1 MSRVW
6 FNGGL
11 TEGPLALDR
20 SDRGLLLGDGL
31 FETILVLNQKPLWGN
46 MHFARLESAAQELG
60 IPFDRDG
67 LDDAVAEVLD
77 EATRSHQVLRV
88 TLTRG
93 SGVRGLGADGARPSL
108 LITLDPFDPAL
119 MFQPVSLVT
128 ASVRRNPQSVSA
140 RLKTL
145 SYVDNIAAAREAAAQ
160 GAEDALL
167 LNTKGH
173 AACSTIA
180 NLFLLKGG
188 TLVTPARDQ
197 GILTGVMR
205 QALVH
210 TAARLGLAVEERVV
224 KPAELRKAD
233 AVFLTNSLRFI
244 RPVTALDGRALATA
258 DLSKLGDSLC
268 ATARLQCGHDPRLIW
283 TGPAA
288 KPQAKQ
294 KG

>member
-1 MSRVW
+1 VW
-6 FNGGL
+6 FNGAL
-11 TEGPLALDR
+11 TDGPLALDR

-46 MHFARLESAAQELG
+46 MHFARLESGAQELG

-77 EATRSHQVLRV
+77 EAPRSHQVLRV

-145 SYVDNIAAAREAAAQ
+145 SYIDNIAAAREAAAQ

-224 KPAELRKAD
+224 KPAELKKAD